1 MAGESLRIK
10 GDIIANEDL
19 RFEGQIE
26 GTIRV
31 PEHTLVVGPQAHLN
45 VDVHARAVVVAG
57 TLNGSVTARERFEL
71 QEQGT
76 LDGTLEAPRLAVRDG
91 ATLRAK
97 ITMPPRT
104 KADAKPA
111 AASTTSAPRDEAGH
125 ASAGAPAAAASPS
138 QIPVAS

>member
-10 GDIIANEDL
+10 GDIVANEDL

-31 PEHTLVVGPQAHLN
+31 PEHTLVVGPQARLH
-45 VDVHARAVVVAG
+45 VDVQARAVVVAG

-76 LDGTLEAPRLAVRDG
+76 LDGTLEAPRLAIRDG
-91 ATLRAK
+91 ATLHAK
-97 ITMPPRT
+97 VTMPPRT
-104 KADAKPA
+104 KSA
-111 AASTTSAPRDEAGH
+111 APVSAPRETPRPAADQ
-125 ASAGAPAAAASPS
+125 ASAPAAPAAPAA
-138 QIPVAS
+138 QMPVAS